1 VLCTH
6 TTAHLSAAAL
16 QYATLNHCSRSATD
30 KRRLQCVT
38 SDGKHACAQKCVS
51 GEVASMHAHRSVSP
65 AMASMCTEVGLQAMG
80 FIFHEPLIPTHGAA
94 HASFSY
100 PHHTSSVRACFTAT
114 TRNSFCRAPWGGQP
128 PHSARPI
135 GTLSLCILEG
145 PQAVSHAVSRWV
157 QRLLER
163 E

>member
-100 PHHTSSVRACFTAT
+100 PHHTSSVRACCQHSSHRASLLPRGTASAELHGGDSP
-114 TRNSFCRAPWGGQP
+114 RILQGPLALCR
-128 PHSARPI
+128 SAFWKALRQSAM
-135 GTLSLCILEG
+135 L
-145 PQAVSHAVSRWV
+145 
-157 QRLLER
+157 
-163 E
+163 